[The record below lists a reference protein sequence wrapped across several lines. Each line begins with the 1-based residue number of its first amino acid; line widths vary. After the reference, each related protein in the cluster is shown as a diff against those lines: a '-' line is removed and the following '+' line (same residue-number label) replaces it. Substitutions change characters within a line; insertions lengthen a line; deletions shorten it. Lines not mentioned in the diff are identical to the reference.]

1 MIEAEPSMSTFQ
13 QHLQHIDAHYDYTPT
28 HFRNGCGADALD
40 NAAGVNEGSCKIFAY
55 ARLQGLDEAA
65 TLALFGEHYA
75 QVCAHPDGSDHANI
89 RRFMRDGWA
98 CIAFSAAA
106 LQRRAQP

>member
-1 MIEAEPSMSTFQ
+1 MSSFLT
-13 QHLQHIDAHYDYTPT
+13 HLQHIDAHYVYTPT
-28 HFRNGCGADALD
+28 HFRNGCGDDAID

-55 ARLQGLDEAA
+55 ARLQGLSEAD

-75 QVCAHPDGSDHANI
+75 QVRAHPEGSDHANI

-98 CIAFSAAA
+98 GISFTAQA
-106 LQRRAQP
+106 LHRRELP